1 MATDAATFSKVYS
14 CIDAALKYKRVFIF
28 NSACDIKILNYCCQ
42 LYSWPSFRLTKRS
55 DCLMEWVAQ
64 WTGNSRCYH
73 KDYRYVPLKGNHRAL
88 GDCTA
93 AFEAIELMAAD
104 SDQINC
110 PVLIPESNCKSK
122 S

>member
-1 MATDAATFSKVYS
+1 MVSDASTFPEVYPTDGV
-14 CIDAALKYKRVFIF
+14 LKDKRLLIY
-28 NSACDIKILNYCCQ
+28 NSAFDFKILNSCCR
-42 LYSWPSFRLTKRS
+42 LHTLLILKLTKRS

-64 WTGNSRCYH
+64 WVGNGSCYH
-73 KDYRYVPLKGNHRAL
+73 KDYRYVSLNGNHRAL

-104 SDQINC
+104 SDRITC
-110 PVLIPESNCKSK
+110 PVLILESNCKSK